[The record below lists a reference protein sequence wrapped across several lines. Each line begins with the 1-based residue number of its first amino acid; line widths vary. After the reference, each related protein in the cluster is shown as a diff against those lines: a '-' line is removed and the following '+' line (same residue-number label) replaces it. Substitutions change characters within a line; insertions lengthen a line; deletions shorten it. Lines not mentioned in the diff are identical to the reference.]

1 MTHSPSSEITRLR
14 VALLAAGCM
23 LAGSA
28 WAQAGAR
35 CEPQSSDVTS
45 TNACA
50 IQRFQHVD
58 TAQNILYAD
67 VMRALSAHER
77 PALRKDQSA
86 WGRQRSSQCK
96 IQHAA
101 DEDRADW
108 PQRYHDCLTAATE
121 QRRSALMH
129 WLHAG
134 RAPD

>member
-1 MTHSPSSEITRLR
+1 MMHFPSSQTAWLR
-14 VALLAAGCM
+14 TALLAAGCM

-35 CEPQSSDVTS
+35 CEPQSSDVAS

-50 IQRFQHVD
+50 VQRFQHAE
-58 TAQNILYAD
+58 TAQNILYTD

-86 WGRQRSSQCK
+86 WSRGRTSQCK
-96 IQHAA
+96 TQHAA
-101 DEDRADW
+101 DEGRADW